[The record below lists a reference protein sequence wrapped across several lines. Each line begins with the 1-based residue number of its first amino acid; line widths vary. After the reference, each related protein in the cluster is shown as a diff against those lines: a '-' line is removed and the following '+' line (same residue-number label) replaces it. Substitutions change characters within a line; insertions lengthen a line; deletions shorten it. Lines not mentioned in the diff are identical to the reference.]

1 MEDDNIIALFFKRS
15 EQAIKELSAKYGKLI
30 FHISHNILNNREDAR
45 ECENDTYLG
54 VWDAIPP
61 KKPSP
66 LVSFVCRIARNLSL
80 KKRRYNKAKKRD
92 SSFDEAME
100 ELDDCIPVPSAEEEW
115 FAKELGRVVNEFV
128 GTLSEEERIMFLRRY
143 WFSDPVVSIARQFHM
158 SENNVSVKLFRI
170 RVKLK
175 EYLGEEGFSL

>member
-1 MEDDNIIALFFKRS
+1 MEDDNIVALFFERS

-30 FHISHNILNNREDAR
+30 FHVSNNILNNREDAK

-54 VWDAIPP
+54 VWRAIPP
-61 KKPSP
+61 EKPNP

-100 ELDDCIPVPSAEEEW
+100 ELDDCIPIPSAEEVW
-115 FAKELGRVVNEFV
+115 LTKELGRVVNQFI
-128 GTLSEEERIMFLRRY
+128 GTLSEEERILFLRRY
-143 WFSDPVVSIARQFHM
+143 WFSDSIAMIARQFNM
-158 SENNVSVKLFRI
+158 SENNVSVRLFRI
-170 RVKLK
+170 RAKLK